1 MTFIVNDGQQN
12 GNHYNS
18 GRVANA
24 TVFFEFQKNP
34 ARSHTQSHPF
44 YSQIDKIPQ
53 EDEASEDSSENN
65 DLPDSPGASSNVI
78 AALAA
83 DLS

>member
-34 ARSHTQSHPF
+34 ARSHTQSHPS

-53 EDEASEDSSENN
+53 EDEASSENN

-83 DLS
+83 DLR